1 MEKASKEG
9 MNRQR
14 HQRGQSRSL
23 PVVERFEDKSRHDSI
38 EGNVQKGNVKLFL
51 YDFQQC
57 DAKRCTGRK
66 LLRFGLVSSLEVHR
80 AFRGIILSPEGS
92 TAFSPQ
98 DAEIVLKHG
107 LAAIDCSW
115 AKLDEVPFAKLSKAQ
130 PRLLP
135 FLIAANPTKYGK
147 PLQLSCV
154 EAFAAALTIM
164 HRRAEA
170 ERLLE
175 KFGWGN
181 SFWQVNQS
189 YLSAY
194 EACSTSTEIVNVQFK
209 ILEELNKKNRASRTD
224 ELNTSE
230 EDNDDDPFLSG
241 NPNYSTQKASFR
253 MSEDFELED
262 CTSSLEI
269 STVNEVS

>member
-1 MEKASKEG
+1 MS
-9 MNRQR
+9 RQR
-14 HQRGQSRSL
+14 NQRGHSRRS
-23 PVVERFEDKSRHDSI
+23 EFKSRLDSNDEI
-38 EGNVQKGNVKLFL
+38 VQTKNLKLFL

-66 LLRFGLVSSLEVHR
+66 LLRFGLVSNLDVKR
-80 AFRGIILSPEGS
+80 TFRGIILSPEGS
-92 TAFSPQ
+92 TAFSVQ
-98 DAEIVLKHG
+98 DAEIVLKYG

-115 AKLDEVPFAKLSKAQ
+115 AKLDEVPFEKLSKAQ

-164 HRRAEA
+164 HKRDQA

-194 EACSTSTEIVNVQFK
+194 EACATSTEVVNMQFK
-209 ILEELNKKNRASRTD
+209 FLKELDKKNKATRA
-224 ELNTSE
+224 E
-230 EDNDDDPFLSG
+230 EFCTVEEEEVDDPFISG
-241 NPNYSTQKASFR
+241 NPNHSIQDASAR
-253 MSEDFELED
+253 YSEDSEREEFGSRLEKLSIEEL
-262 CTSSLEI
+262 S
-269 STVNEVS
+269 